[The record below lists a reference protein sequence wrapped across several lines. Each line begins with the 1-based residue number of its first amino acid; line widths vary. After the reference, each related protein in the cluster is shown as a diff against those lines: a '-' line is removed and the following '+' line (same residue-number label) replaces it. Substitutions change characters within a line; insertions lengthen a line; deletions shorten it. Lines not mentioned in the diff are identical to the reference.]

1 MENRKWGRAMR
12 QKGSGRQDI
21 FSGILERDAK
31 AAIKHVNGKGIKEVE
46 KVLLRMTIV
55 FLYQYVKI

>member
-1 MENRKWGRAMR
+1 MR